1 MTRRRYRWDEE
12 TGELYEVALDAP
24 VTPRVELQ
32 TGNHYEG
39 LRASDGTP
47 IDTPKRHREYMAR
60 NGLALTEDYKQ
71 HWQDAPKQREAEQR
85 RARREAIGRAAYE
98 VLDKGRRRRA

>member
-1 MTRRRYRWDEE
+1 MTRRRFRVVD
-12 TGELYEVALDAP
+12 GELVEIPLNAP

-32 TGNHYEG
+32 TGGHYDG

-60 NGLALTEDYKQ
+60 NGLALAEDFKQ
-71 HWQDAPKQREAEQR
+71 SWQEAPKRREAEQR
-85 RARREAIGRAAYE
+85 AVRREAIGRAAYQ
-98 VLDKGRRRRA
+98 VLDHGRRRG